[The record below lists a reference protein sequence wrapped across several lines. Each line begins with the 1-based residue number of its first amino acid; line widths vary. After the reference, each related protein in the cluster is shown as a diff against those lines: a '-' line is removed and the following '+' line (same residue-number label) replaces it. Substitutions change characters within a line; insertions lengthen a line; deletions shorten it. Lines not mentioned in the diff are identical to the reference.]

1 MADVGRTAYLM
12 HNTEWQATVLTAFWV
27 IDEHLDFNAVGKM
40 VVIGTVPACIYISVP
55 TAIATTRPETKTTGP
70 KLPSTGTST
79 GTPTQTTRL
88 QNERIW
94 QQ

>member
-55 TAIATTRPETKTTGP
+55 TAIATTLVLLPFKTD
-70 KLPSTGTST
+70 STDSNTSD
-79 GTPTQTTRL
+79 QHS
-88 QNERIW
+88 
-94 QQ
+94 